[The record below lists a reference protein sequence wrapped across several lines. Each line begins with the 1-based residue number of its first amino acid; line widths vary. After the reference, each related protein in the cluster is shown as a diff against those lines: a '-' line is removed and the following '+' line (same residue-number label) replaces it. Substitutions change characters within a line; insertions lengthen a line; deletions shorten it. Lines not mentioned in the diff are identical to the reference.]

1 MCGASVGGR
10 VLQTR
15 GVTLSAPNCTVSL
28 IGISRCEMRPVTLS
42 SAAKMAIGFWTFS
55 ALAGVAPNALD
66 PCHDQQRQSDA
77 SLAQPRFR
85 VLHHAP
91 NLLNDVAPI
100 VPVRPCQST
109 PRP

>member
-1 MCGASVGGR
+1 LISSTSTKDEVCGASVGGR

-55 ALAGVAPNALD
+55 AFAGVAPSALI
-66 PCHDQQRQSDA
+66 PAMTSKGRAMRAWRSRA
-77 SLAQPRFR
+77 SECCIMPPTF
-85 VLHHAP
+85 
-91 NLLNDVAPI
+91 
-100 VPVRPCQST
+100 
-109 PRP
+109 

>member
-1 MCGASVGGR
+1 
-10 VLQTR
+10 
-15 GVTLSAPNCTVSL
+15 
-28 IGISRCEMRPVTLS
+28 MRPVTLS

-55 ALAGVAPNALD
+55 AFAGVAPSALI
-66 PCHDQQRQSDA
+66 PAMTSKGQSDA